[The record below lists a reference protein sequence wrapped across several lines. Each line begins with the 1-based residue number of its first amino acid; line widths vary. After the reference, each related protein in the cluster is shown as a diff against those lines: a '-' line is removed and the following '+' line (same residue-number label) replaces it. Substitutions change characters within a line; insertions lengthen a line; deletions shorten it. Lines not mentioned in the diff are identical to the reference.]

1 MGVRVDR
8 ESDCIVPGIDDGD
21 ALNAVVL
28 SERRAFI
35 KQSSSGLVEPLSQ
48 DDVQRVTP
56 SFQVNLSVVIFCG
69 INKASAAKR
78 DFINL
83 IADSELNDVALF
95 SQFHPLFIRPLPKAP
110 EDRAAFRSLV
120 VKASRATFV
129 LSVLQIQI
137 GLATESLDHAVQYGA
152 CFLLIT
158 ICRFCGRRRLLRG

>member
-1 MGVRVDR
+1 MRVRINR
-8 ESDCIVPGIDDGD
+8 QSDCIVLGIDDGD
-21 ALNAVVL
+21 ALDAVVL
-28 SERRAFI
+28 SERRALI
-35 KQSSSGLVEPLSQ
+35 KQCSSGLVEPLSQ
-48 DDVQRVTP
+48 DNFQRMMP
-56 SFQVNLSVVIFCG
+56 PFQVNLSVIIFCG
-69 INKASAAKR
+69 INEASAAKR

-137 GLATESLDHAVQYGA
+137 GLATESLDHAIQYGA
-152 CFLLIT
+152 CLLLI
-158 ICRFCGRRRLLRG
+158 